1 VGYLKFVRRT
11 DGTGGVLDQTTLA
24 LDASTPLPSD
34 FKQVPDPVL
43 TKIQVDALFFPSTAL
58 TSEDNWQA
66 ARRAAVARLEV
77 LRSALK
83 YRPVQVKNMARGVAV
98 IPNVH
103 QNFGDLV
110 QVAENGV
117 TENVI
122 LENCCLL
129 ESSVDGPAGVPGIV
143 CVLIFGQVCESLTP
157 S

>member
-1 VGYLKFVRRT
+1 MSYLKFVRRT
-11 DGTGGVLDQTTLA
+11 DGTGSVLDQTTLA

-43 TKIQVDALFFPSTAL
+43 TKIQVEALFFPSTAL
-58 TSEDNWQA
+58 STEDNYQL
-66 ARRAAVARLEV
+66 ARRQAVARLEA

-110 QVAENGV
+110 QIAEDGT
-117 TENVI
+117 TEAAI

-129 ESSVDGPAGVPGIV
+129 ESSIDGPANVPGIV
-143 CVLIFGQVCESLTP
+143 CVLVFGRVCDALTP
-157 S
+157 A